1 MKSNKRC
8 SVIVPALFFTICLSA
23 QTDAFKKFM
32 HNIHSFNRL
41 YPQEKVWLHCDN
53 TAYFQGDTIWFAAY
67 VTSAETLQPAND
79 LSKVLYVEL
88 LNEVGE
94 VVSTQ
99 RLQIENGRCH
109 GQIPLNTELEK
120 KFISDRIRASYYY
133 PINRL
138 NGNYC
143 IPLPAGYYEV
153 RAYTRAMLNWGADV
167 CFSRVF
173 PVFDTPEYEGDYSQW
188 TMNNQGRVKDRIRPK
203 SKKNDR
209 LNVSFY
215 PEGGDIVNG
224 LPCRVAYKVTDKE
237 GHDLVAKCQLLAD
250 GKVIT
255 DTETKHDGMGSF
267 FFFPRE
273 GVKYKLRVNTEQR
286 DRTFSL
292 PEAKQQGFML
302 TADATKEDS
311 VYMTIAATDSLQ
323 DKAIG
328 MSFTCRGK
336 LLHFNVYD
344 GIPKRPIRLPA
355 IAKNR
360 LSPGVNQLTLF
371 DADGQV
377 YAERLFFVHDTAVVG
392 KCPVEYRLDKDEYK
406 PFEKINLTI
415 STLPHREGWGGSLS
429 VRDGSTEIGTPY
441 TDNLQTYLLL
451 TSDLKGYIHRP
462 DYYFEADDS
471 VHRTALDLLM
481 MTQGWRRY
489 AWKQLAGVE
498 KIETPHFI
506 EEGLTLHGQVKHHRK
521 KEKFLKGINV
531 GAIISDGKIV
541 EQSGYNV
548 TDQNGCFS
556 FKIKPFVG
564 RQRLSLNI
572 TDKQKNTIEGKILL
586 HRHFSP
592 QPRQFQFVEKDI
604 LFSPHQN
611 KAETDSFSFS
621 GVNALGSIEVKRK
634 NRKFEPFI
642 LHNIIE
648 EREKALDTDDKYFM
662 SYRIGSYF
670 YDRYD
675 VSENEDEILWAFHQ
689 DDDSEYQSSIKEW
702 ELGVGLRIRDIMI
715 RYVDYIL
722 VYTNDLA
729 HKRIGWMKAS
739 DRERAEKINSATTV
753 ISWIYKKPKAMTG
766 LRTTHIDGYSEVIDY
781 YHPQYNRE
789 IIPGEVDYR
798 RTLYWNPCVELN
810 EEGKAN
816 VMFYN
821 NSTCKRP
828 VININYLK

>member
-1 MKSNKRC
+1 MRLNKRC
-8 SVIVPALFFTICLSA
+8 SITAFALFSTICLSA
-23 QTDAFKKFM
+23 QTDAFKQFM

-67 VTSAETLQPAND
+67 ITSAETLQPAND

-99 RLQIENGRCH
+99 RLQVENGRCH

-120 KFISDRIRASYYY
+120 RFISDRIKASFYY
-133 PINRL
+133 PINKK

-173 PVFDTPEYEGDYSQW
+173 PVFDFPEHEGDYSQL

-203 SKKNDR
+203 SKKGDR
-209 LNVSFY
+209 LDVSFY

-237 GHDLVAKCQLLAD
+237 GRDLVAKCQLLAD
-250 GKVIT
+250 GEVIT
-255 DTETKHDGMGSF
+255 DTETKHDGMGAF

-273 GVKYKLRVNTEQR
+273 GVKYKLRVNAEQR
-286 DRTFSL
+286 DRTFNL
-292 PEAKQQGFML
+292 PEAKLQGFML
-302 TADATKEDS
+302 TTDATKEDS

-323 DKAIG
+323 DKAVGVSIT
-328 MSFTCRGK
+328 SRGK

-360 LSPGVNQLTLF
+360 LSPGVNQVTLF

-392 KCPVEYRLDKDEYK
+392 KSPVEYRLDKKEYK
-406 PFEKINLTI
+406 PFEKISLTI
-415 STLPHREGWGGSLS
+415 SSRHHKKGISGSLS
-429 VRDGSTEIGTPY
+429 VRDSGTEIGTTY
-441 TDNLQTYLLL
+441 ADNLQTYLLL

-489 AWKQLAGVE
+489 AWKQLAGIE
-498 KIETPHFI
+498 RIETPHFI

-531 GAIISDGKIV
+531 GVIISDGKIV

-572 TDKQKNTIEGKILL
+572 TDKQKNTIDGKILL

-592 QPRQFQFVEKDI
+592 QPRPFQFVEKDI
-604 LFSPHQN
+604 LFSPRQY
-611 KAETDSFSFS
+611 KTEADSFSFS
-621 GVNALGSIEVKRK
+621 GVNALGSIEVKR
-634 NRKFEPFI
+634 RKRRFEPFI

-675 VSENEDEILWAFHQ
+675 VSENEDEIIWAFNQ
-689 DDDSEYQSSIKEW
+689 DDDSEYQSSIREW
-702 ELGVGLRIRDIMI
+702 DLGIGLRIRDIMI

-739 DRERAEKINSATTV
+739 DRERAEKTNSATTV
-753 ISWIYKKPKAMTG
+753 ISWIYKKPKPMTG

-816 VMFYN
+816 VSFYN
-821 NSTCKRP
+821 NSTCVTP
-828 VININYLK
+828 VINLNTY